1 MLYRPVLAM
10 VIVAVIYTCSAC
22 AGQEDDLKDPGTEDS
37 AQEDLLTEE
46 DFLTEEELIR
56 SAGLTEEQY
65 DGIDLG
71 RFIDDFAITEENVD
85 SLNIPLLLEEYMP
98 DSMISDVRGI
108 LEDHIAERAGNY
120 TDSVCAIAFY
130 ENKVTDTECVYYDLE
145 TGKRYR
151 ASNLYLFSDLKQ
163 TEPEDYED
171 GEKLAGELER
181 HGVFSWKS
189 AMDEDKNGEITDPQS
204 MTLSVEYA
212 DGTVFRVSASGILSQ
227 ALPEEYGEVRDMLLS
242 GEK

>member
-46 DFLTEEELIR
+46 
-56 SAGLTEEQY
+56 
-65 DGIDLG
+65 
-71 RFIDDFAITEENVD
+71 
-85 SLNIPLLLEEYMP
+85 YMP
-98 DSMISDVRGI
+98 DSMISDVSGI
-108 LEDHIAERAGNY
+108 LEDDIAERAGNY

-181 HGVFSWKS
+181 HGVFSPRPHPAAYTGYRVPAGRAPDGRSVRPSPRPDKS
-189 AMDEDKNGEITDPQS
+189 DTGP
-204 MTLSVEYA
+204 A
-212 DGTVFRVSASGILSQ
+212 DRGRSDA
-227 ALPEEYGEVRDMLLS
+227 A
-242 GEK
+242 

>member
-46 DFLTEEELIR
+46 
-56 SAGLTEEQY
+56 
-65 DGIDLG
+65 
-71 RFIDDFAITEENVD
+71 
-85 SLNIPLLLEEYMP
+85 YMP
-98 DSMISDVRGI
+98 DSMISDVSGI
-108 LEDHIAERAGNY
+108 LEDDIAERAGNY

-130 ENKVTDTECVYYDLE
+130 ENKVTDTECVYYDME

-163 TEPEDYED
+163 TEPED
-171 GEKLAGELER
+171 
-181 HGVFSWKS
+181 
-189 AMDEDKNGEITDPQS
+189 
-204 MTLSVEYA
+204 
-212 DGTVFRVSASGILSQ
+212 
-227 ALPEEYGEVRDMLLS
+227 
-242 GEK
+242 